1 MIGMGGLGLNL
12 NSLNDSVASS
22 MSVRDMYSNS
32 NLNSASS
39 LSWADDVSLVHGL
52 ITTEHRCFVSLP
64 NDLTTNLLTFFHR
77 K

>member
-1 MIGMGGLGLNL
+1 MGGLGLNL

-39 LSWADDVSLVHGL
+39 LSWADDVSLLWSHNNRAPL
-52 ITTEHRCFVSLP
+52 FCVS
-64 NDLTTNLLTFFHR
+64 T
-77 K
+77 